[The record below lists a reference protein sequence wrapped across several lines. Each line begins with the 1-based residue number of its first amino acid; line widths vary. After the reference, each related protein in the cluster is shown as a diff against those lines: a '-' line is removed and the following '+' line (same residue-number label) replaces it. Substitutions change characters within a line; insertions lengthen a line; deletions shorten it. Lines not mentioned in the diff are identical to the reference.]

1 MIHAYFGDGTVL
13 YCGNGNVDR
22 QDDRFKDEMDTLIK
36 IDLSL
41 YSL

>member
-1 MIHAYFGDGTVL
+1 MIHAYFGDDPK